1 MAKNVKK
8 SINKNITEDRSYIN
22 DLKLKGFRGYLNS
35 TKINFGKKLTL
46 IFGKGSTGK
55 STLLEAVK
63 CLSASNINGVT
74 KLIINK
80 MDILDEI
87 AKYRIFNGPN
97 MFEFDSSDDME
108 FWISEMLKEKGVE
121 VVFSRH
127 KDRI

>member
-1 MAKNVKK
+1 MK
-8 SINKNITEDRSYIN
+8 
-22 DLKLKGFRGYLNS
+22 
-35 TKINFGKKLTL
+35 
-46 IFGKGSTGK
+46 
-55 STLLEAVK
+55 
-63 CLSASNINGVT
+63 

-97 MFEFDSSDDME
+97 MFEFDCSDDME

>member
-1 MAKNVKK
+1 
-8 SINKNITEDRSYIN
+8 
-22 DLKLKGFRGYLNS
+22 
-35 TKINFGKKLTL
+35 
-46 IFGKGSTGK
+46 
-55 STLLEAVK
+55 
-63 CLSASNINGVT
+63 
-74 KLIINK
+74 